1 MTPERARE
9 PLHEVN
15 RPKGYNSHPSNVET
29 KEVTRY
35 LSCMLGS
42 AVKYV
47 WRAGLKDDLIKDLKK
62 AAWCF
67 NDEAERLAE
76 DAGGSFEINGKWVE
90 PAERVVQAMTT
101 NPNELLLRVVLGELL
116 LARYY
121 DQDCAA
127 SVRRCRDFVNQ
138 RIAQVEQAASEIQ
151 PA

>member
-1 MTPERARE
+1 MTPERASE

-29 KEVTRY
+29 KDVTRY

-67 NDEAERLAE
+67 GDEAERLAE
-76 DAGGSFEINGKWVE
+76 DGGTFEISGKWVE
-90 PAERVVQAMTT
+90 PAERVVQTEIGT
-101 NPNELLLRVVLGELL
+101 PTIGEELLGAVLEELL
-116 LARYY
+116 AARYESS
-121 DQDCAA
+121 DRVRA
-127 SVRRCRDFVNQ
+127 VRRCQ
-138 RIAQVEQAASEIQ
+138 RFCDLAILDIENGNRR
-151 PA
+151 